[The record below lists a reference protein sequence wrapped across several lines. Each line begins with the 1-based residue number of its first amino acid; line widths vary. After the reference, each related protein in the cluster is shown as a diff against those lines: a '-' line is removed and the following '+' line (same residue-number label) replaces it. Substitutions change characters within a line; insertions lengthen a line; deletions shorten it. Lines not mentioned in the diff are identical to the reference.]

1 MYVNLI
7 CSYQQWLQLLRKH
20 NSKAK
25 DFEHFWLKCYTWFLV
40 VSVLFSGGTMVKN
53 LPANAGDAGS
63 APRSGRSPGIGNGNP
78 LQSSSMEN
86 SIDSGAW
93 WAIVH
98 GIVKS
103 QTQLSIHTH
112 PFLWSIIVHKWQA
125 NIHKY
130 LERCHWCRRHF
141 LIVHSGDSLSSHD
154 QLQWILTHSYSPM
167 SIMQLT
173 LNISVGVAYCQLL
186 LKRSS

>member
-7 CSYQQWLQLLRKH
+7 CSYQKLLELLRKH

-25 DFEHFWLKCYTWFLV
+25 DFKHFWLKCYTWFLV
-40 VSVLFSGGTMVKN
+40 VSVLFPGGTVVKN

-63 APRSGRSPGIGNGNP
+63 TPRLGRSPRVGNGNS
-78 LQSSSMEN
+78 LQCSSVEI
-86 SIDSGAW
+86 SIDRGAR

-112 PFLWSIIVHKWQA
+112 PFPWSSIVHKWQA
-125 NIHKY
+125 NIHKFWKDVTDVEGTSW
-130 LERCHWCRRHF
+130 LHIQET
-141 LIVHSGDSLSSHD
+141 LSSHD
-154 QLQWILTHSYSPM
+154 QLQWILFS
-167 SIMQLT
+167 T
-173 LNISVGVAYCQLL
+173 LI
-186 LKRSS
+186 

>member
-1 MYVNLI
+1 MAGREINF
-7 CSYQQWLQLLRKH
+7 LREE
-20 NSKAK
+20 NNDWERSFQKASLGRWEIRQGWGFFP
-25 DFEHFWLKCYTWFLV
+25 DG
-40 VSVLFSGGTMVKN
+40 SVVKN

-63 APRSGRSPGIGNGNP
+63 TPRLGRSPRVGTGHS
-78 LQSSSMEN
+78 LQCSSVEI
-86 SIDSGAW
+86 SIDRGAR

-112 PFLWSIIVHKWQA
+112 PFPWSSIVHKWQA

-141 LIVHSGDSLSSHD
+141 LIAHSGDSKFP
-154 QLQWILTHSYSPM
+154 WPTAM
-167 SIMQLT
+167 
-173 LNISVGVAYCQLL
+173 NII
-186 LKRSS
+186 